1 MIGLL
6 SAKVR
11 KNVRFV
17 NSFFQT
23 VMNFFEAVV
32 GGWHHIFSARM
43 HHAKLWTQDAHFEGI
58 SGVSFIRKAGVESS
72 I

>member
-1 MIGLL
+1 
-6 SAKVR
+6 
-11 KNVRFV
+11 
-17 NSFFQT
+17 
-23 VMNFFEAVV
+23 MNFFEAVV

-43 HHAKLWTQDAHFEGI
+43 HHAKLWTQDAHFDGI

>member
-1 MIGLL
+1 LGSFPQKYVKTYVL
-6 SAKVR
+6 SIH
-11 KNVRFV
+11 
-17 NSFFQT
+17 FQT

-43 HHAKLWTQDAHFEGI
+43 HHAKLWTQDAHFDGI
-58 SGVSFIRKAGVESS
+58 SGVSFIRKTGVESS